1 VIPLASASVDD
12 DAPADGL
19 AWLANCRAVL
29 FGKSGNL
36 GAVVRLGILVS
47 FFGVLKRFS
56 LICKFFLREFTS
68 VHLKQI
74 AQ

>member
-1 VIPLASASVDD
+1 MIPLASASVDD

-29 FGKSGNL
+29 FGKSGNFGAL
-36 GAVVRLGILVS
+36 GCLGIIVA
-47 FFGVLKRFS
+47 FFGVLKRFP
-56 LICKFFLREFTS
+56 LICKFFLCEFTS